1 VIEAQYA
8 SILVPY
14 DHLHIKHERKCLTL
28 RARITSSARDCRLH
42 RAEVSPAERRLTR
55 APRAHHG
62 RQPVRSR
69 SPAAGYPRGA
79 AASGAGADA
88 PTSRITTYGPGSGP
102 DSEHAAEWAGPP
114 ALVLP
119 LLHDFPDPGRS
130 HRFLCSSPPRTRC
143 NYPLTCDYVDVS
155 VPRERSG
162 GQFPQVRA
170 MGAHVG
176 LRSRNGIAPSLL
188 ESRPIRDLVQ
198 RQRRRRSHPA
208 SHSSVPLFSSS

>member
-1 VIEAQYA
+1 MPDVTRQDYQLCPRLPPAPGGGLSCRTAPHACAPSSSRKAACPLAQPGCR
-8 SILVPY
+8 VP
-14 DHLHIKHERKCLTL
+14 E
-28 RARITSSARDCRLH
+28 
-42 RAEVSPAERRLTR
+42 
-55 APRAHHG
+55 G
-62 RQPVRSR
+62 R
-69 SPAAGYPRGA
+69 
-79 AASGAGADA
+79 AASDAVTDA
-88 PTSRITTYGPGSGP
+88 PTSQITTYGPGSGP